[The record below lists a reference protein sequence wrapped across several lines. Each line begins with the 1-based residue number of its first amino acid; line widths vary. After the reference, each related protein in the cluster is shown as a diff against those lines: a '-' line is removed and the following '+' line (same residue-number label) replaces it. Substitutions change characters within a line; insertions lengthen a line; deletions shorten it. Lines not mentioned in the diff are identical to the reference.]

1 MMTILLT
8 ISKYAIPV
16 VIGYIVLYGILHKVA
31 VYEAFLTGVKDG
43 FKMVVELAPT
53 LVGLLVA
60 VGIFRSSGCLTLLC
74 SAFAPITDTLH
85 IHPEIIPVAIVRIFS
100 SSAATG
106 MTLDVFD
113 TFGPDSVVG
122 NTVSILMSSTE
133 TVFYTMSV
141 YFLSVGVTKTRWT
154 LAGALLSSFAGV
166 VVSIMLGMMM

>member
-1 MMTILLT
+1 MTILLS
-8 ISKYAIPV
+8 ISNYAIPV
-16 VIGYIVLYGILHKVA
+16 VICYIVLYGIIKKIP

-53 LVGLLVA
+53 LIGLLVA
-60 VGIFRSSGCLTLLC
+60 VGIFRSSGCLTLIC
-74 SAFAPITDTLH
+74 SIFSPLTNALG

-106 MTLDVFD
+106 MTLDIFD
-113 TFGPDSVVG
+113 TFGTDSIVG

-154 LAGALLSSFAGV
+154 LAGALLASICGV
-166 VVSIMLGMMM
+166 IISIMLGMWI